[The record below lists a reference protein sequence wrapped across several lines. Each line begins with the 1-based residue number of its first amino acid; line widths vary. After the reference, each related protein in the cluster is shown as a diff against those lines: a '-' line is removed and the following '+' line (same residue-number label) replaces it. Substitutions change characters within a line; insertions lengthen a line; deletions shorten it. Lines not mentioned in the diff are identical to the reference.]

1 MTQREVELIL
11 VRQLASYLTIPIF
24 VVDPAGTLIFFNE
37 PAEALI
43 ARRFEETEE
52 LPLEEWTAM
61 LQPGAE
67 DGKPLPH
74 DERPLVIAL
83 EQRRPTHNTL
93 WITNQTGERL
103 LIEVTAFPIVGQAG
117 RNLGAVAL
125 FWGAEP

>member
-37 PAEALI
+37 PAEPLI

-52 LPLEEWTAM
+52 MSLEEWTAM
-61 LQPGAE
+61 LRPGDE
-67 DGKPLPH
+67 DGTPLPH
-74 DERPLVIAL
+74 DERPLVVAL
-83 EQRRPTHNTL
+83 EQRRPTHSKL
-93 WITNQTGERL
+93 WITGHEGARVP
-103 LIEVTAFPIVGQAG
+103 ISVTAFPIVGQAG

-125 FWGAEP
+125 FWGAES